1 MSVRDIVQ
9 AAAGA
14 SPATYIEDVFST
26 YLYTGNG
33 STQTIT
39 NGIDLTGKG
48 GLTWVKN
55 RTNATD
61 NALFNL
67 PSGGYATIA
76 YQASNATNAS
86 ITTSPTTSITTTG
99 SGFTLNGSSTVINA
113 SSTNYASWTFR
124 KQPKFFDVV
133 TYTGNGSAQNI
144 PHNLGSVPGCIIVK
158 RTDSAGDWSVWHKDA
173 STLYLNST
181 AAQGFNIFGSVTST
195 AFGVTS
201 ISYLNASGGTF
212 VAYIFA
218 HNAGGFGLTGTDNV
232 ISCGSFTTD
241 GSGNATVTLGY
252 EPQWVMVKSSSAI
265 DGWVM
270 LDVARGWSMATN
282 DQYLSANIASAESVL
297 TGGNP
302 TATGFVT
309 PTLQGG
315 TTYIY
320 IAIRRPNKPPTTGTQ
335 VYSMI
340 DQTGVD
346 APSFPVSTIGF
357 QPDLVMQLNK
367 GVISPHYG
375 RSFKTRLTGY
385 GFADTPTSSFA
396 TSPHLATHVTSA
408 EGSYA
413 WNTNGTVFGMGNTWN
428 ANGPSFYAITAH
440 FFKRAPGVFDV
451 VCYTATGST
460 VMTITHNLTVTPE
473 LMIMKARSSS
483 GWNWAV
489 YAASQGATKKGLLN
503 STNAFGLSTPMWNN
517 TAPTSTSFTVGT
529 GDDTNPSAGVT
540 MVAYL
545 FASCPGVSKV
555 GSYTGNGST
564 QTINCGFTS
573 GTRFVLIKRADSTGD
588 WFVWDTVRGIVAATD
603 PHLSLNNTTAEVTT
617 DDSID
622 PDALGFIVN
631 QVAATN
637 INVNAATYIFLAI
650 A

>member
-14 SPATYIEDVFST
+14 SPATYIEGVFST
-26 YLYTGNG
+26 YLYRGNG

-335 VYSMI
+335 VYNAI
-340 DQTGVD
+340 ARTGTGAAATVTGV
-346 APSFPVSTIGF
+346 
-357 QPDLVMQLNK
+357 
-367 GVISPHYG
+367 
-375 RSFKTRLTGY
+375 
-385 GFADTPTSSFA
+385 GFAPDALISTPRNKTPSTATYFLDRLRGAALYVKSNLTTS
-396 TSPHLATHVTSA
+396 
-408 EGSYA
+408 EGSNAGLTA
-413 WNTNGTVFGMGNTWN
+413 WGMDGFVADADAGEGAVN
-428 ANGPSFYAITAH
+428 ATGSNFINW